1 MPRYDS
7 GHKGSERGLVE
18 VPLALAIKE
27 AGENSREDD
36 MAAAMAGQRVA
47 TKEKNEP
54 GLGDTVCDL
63 GDG

>member
-1 MPRYDS
+1 
-7 GHKGSERGLVE
+7 
-18 VPLALAIKE
+18 LAIKE